1 MKRAI
6 YDMGVVKKTKDDET
20 FGAPYKIFKFHVS
33 RRFFPLTFIIFLT
46 STKVAKNKHVKS

>member
-20 FGAPYKIFKFHVS
+20 FGAPEFSFSLI
-33 RRFFPLTFIIFLT
+33 
-46 STKVAKNKHVKS
+46 KS